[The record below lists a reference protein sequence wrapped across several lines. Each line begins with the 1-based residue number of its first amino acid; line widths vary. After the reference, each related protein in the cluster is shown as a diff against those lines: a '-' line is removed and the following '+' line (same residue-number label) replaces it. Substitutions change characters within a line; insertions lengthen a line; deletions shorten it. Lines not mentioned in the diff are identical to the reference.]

1 MLSYMTA
8 FSKIDAGKITQSLAW
23 FDNESIVLTPSY
35 YTQMI
40 FAVNYGSNYVNSNLS
55 ADDDGIYQSVTID
68 EGAQALYI
76 KLVNVS
82 GSRQTVSINL
92 SGFDDISVASMQ
104 SVGADTKSSFN
115 SPKKQTVAPVQQDL
129 EFEASNIDVELLP
142 YSANVV
148 RVGYGQNSGAGF
160 FNLPDGIDTEVKSN
174 IPMGTVIF
182 IILVIV
188 LFVLGSFGGYFAYS
202 KLVLGGKGIKDVK
215 RAMKEKKD
223 DDAGKEE

>member
-1 MLSYMTA
+1 M
-8 FSKIDAGKITQSLAW
+8 
-23 FDNESIVLTPSY
+23 
-35 YTQMI
+35 
-40 FAVNYGSNYVNSNLS
+40 
-55 ADDDGIYQSVTID
+55 
-68 EGAQALYI
+68 
-76 KLVNVS
+76 
-82 GSRQTVSINL
+82 
-92 SGFDDISVASMQ
+92 
-104 SVGADTKSSFN
+104 
-115 SPKKQTVAPVQQDL
+115 
-129 EFEASNIDVELLP
+129 
-142 YSANVV
+142 
-148 RVGYGQNSGAGF
+148 GYGQNSGAGF